1 MNEPEAYLHPP
12 TAYSLGR
19 NLSQWAKEKN
29 RSLIISTH
37 SSEFLMGCLQSLPI
51 SDISI
56 VRLTYQ
62 NKIGRV
68 RKLEDSKLLYY
79 A

>member
-1 MNEPEAYLHPP
+1 MYEFEADLHPP

-37 SSEFLMGCLQSLPI
+37 SSEFLIGCLQSLPNI
-51 SDISI
+51 DIS
-56 VRLTYQ
+56 VRLTQ
-62 NKIGRV
+62 AGFLI
-68 RKLEDSKLLYY
+68 KLTLSTQTV
-79 A
+79 

>member
-1 MNEPEAYLHPP
+1 MYEFEADLHPP

-37 SSEFLMGCLQSLPI
+37 SSEFLIGCLQSLPNI
-51 SDISI
+51 DISI
-56 VRLTYQ
+56 VRLTLTGFL
-62 NKIGRV
+62 I
-68 RKLEDSKLLYY
+68 KLTLSTQTV
-79 A
+79 